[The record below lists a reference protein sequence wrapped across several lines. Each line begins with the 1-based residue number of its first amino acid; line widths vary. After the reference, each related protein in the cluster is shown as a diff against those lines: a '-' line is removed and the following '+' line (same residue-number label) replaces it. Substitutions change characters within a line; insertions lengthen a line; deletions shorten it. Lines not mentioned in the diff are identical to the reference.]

1 MLHVPDVRA
10 AVDWYVSVAGF
21 AAVDQAGHDG
31 EIDWAMLRFGDSL
44 LMLSNNGTTSSA
56 HRREVDLYV
65 HVENFDDLYHQ
76 IKDHVD
82 VVEAPHDTFYGMREF
97 IIRDLNRFW
106 VTFACPVAR

>member
-10 AVDWYVSVAGF
+10 TVDWYVSVAGF
-21 AAVDQAGHDG
+21 TIVDQAGHDG

-44 LMLSNNGTTSSA
+44 LMLSEGGTTSSA

-65 HVENFDDLYHQ
+65 YVEEFDDLYHR
-76 IKDHVD
+76 IKDRVD
-82 VVEAPHDTFYGMREF
+82 IVEAPHDTFYGMHEF

-106 VTFACPVAR
+106 ITFARPVAN